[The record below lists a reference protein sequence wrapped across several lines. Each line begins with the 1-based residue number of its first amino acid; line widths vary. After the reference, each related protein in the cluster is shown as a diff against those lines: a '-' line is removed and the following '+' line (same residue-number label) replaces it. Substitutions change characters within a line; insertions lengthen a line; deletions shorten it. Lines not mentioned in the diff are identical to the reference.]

1 MAGVIDE
8 SAHPAS
14 FFAQR
19 LERKA
24 EQQREQQNLKNVAFG
39 EGADGAVGDDV
50 EQEIDAA
57 VSGGRMDIFGDG
69 GGVRRAGEAGARFE
83 QIADKQADRQR
94 EGRDD
99 LEIDQRLDPDAP
111 NLARIF
117 DMGHARHHR
126 AEDDGR
132 DHHFDQLDEA
142 VAQRLHP
149 GLGGE
154 VGSQPA
160 KQRAQRNGDKHLDIE
175 VMMQGLFASGAHT
188 PD

>member
-1 MAGVIDE
+1 MGALRPDAIERASRVRLMLFDVDGVLTDGRLWYGPAGEAMKAFHVLDGHGIKLLARAGVAGVIDE

-69 GGVRRAGEAGARFE
+69 GRVRRAGEARAR
-83 QIADKQADRQR
+83 
-94 EGRDD
+94 
-99 LEIDQRLDPDAP
+99 
-111 NLARIF
+111 
-117 DMGHARHHR
+117 
-126 AEDDGR
+126 
-132 DHHFDQLDEA
+132 
-142 VAQRLHP
+142 
-149 GLGGE
+149 
-154 VGSQPA
+154 
-160 KQRAQRNGDKHLDIE
+160 
-175 VMMQGLFASGAHT
+175 
-188 PD
+188 